1 MQYQKKPTSISSIA
15 PQVKVN
21 LMQMQTQQRAIQP
34 RAIQQRAIQQRAIQP
49 RLFGGSMIDAVKKSN
64 KGCKSCGS

>member
-1 MQYQKKPTSISSIA
+1 MYIGMQYQKKPTSISSIA

-34 RAIQQRAIQQRAIQP
+34 RAIQQRAIQP